1 MSLVVQKYGGSSVA
15 SLDHLRRVA
24 QHVAT
29 TARNGDKV
37 LVTISAMGEQ
47 TDDLLNMALALSPKP
62 PRRELDMLLT
72 AGERISAAL
81 LAIALDDLA
90 VPSLSLTGSQC
101 GILTDETHGNARI
114 TQILGGRIRDN
125 LAANRVVIV
134 AGFQGVSTQ
143 TKEITTLG
151 RGGSDLSA
159 IALAAA
165 LEADACQLYKDVAGV
180 YTCDP
185 RSVADARL
193 LPRLSWTAMT
203 AIAWGGASVLHP
215 RGAHLAAKFN
225 LPFEIRSSLDL
236 TRPGTRIH
244 GSAALERPQ
253 TIALAHKR
261 GMTLTTYRLTAADA
275 SSSLAQVLSWLWQR
289 GEAPQVNQQ
298 VLQQDGSIDLTLVIS
313 SSLVSDLE
321 MILDDITAPK
331 PGHWQR
337 LNERQGLATIAV
349 VGQGYKQSPETAM
362 TISQGLYGTLQFID
376 VSDQQILLGLSDEH
390 LDHALKVLHRQL
402 IEQMPAIN

>member
-29 TARNGDKV
+29 TARRGDKV

-81 LAIALDDLA
+81 LAIALGDLG

-185 RSVADARL
+185 RSVAEARL
-193 LPRLSWTAMT
+193 LPRLSWTSMT
-203 AIAWGGASVLHP
+203 ALAWGGASVLHP

-236 TRPGTRIH
+236 TQPGTRIH

-261 GMTLTTYRLTAADA
+261 GMTLTTYRLTGADA

-289 GEAPQVNQQ
+289 GEAPQVTQQ
-298 VLQQDGSIDLTLVIS
+298 VLQQDGSVDLTLVIS
-313 SSLVSDLE
+313 SSLVSDLD
-321 MILDDITAPK
+321 MLLDDITAPK

-337 LNERQGLATIAV
+337 LNARPGLATIAV
-349 VGQGYKQSPETAM
+349 IGQGYKQSPETAT
-362 TISQGLYGTLQFID
+362 TISQGLRGVLQFID
-376 VSDQQILLGLSDEH
+376 VSDQQILLGLGDEH

-402 IEQMPAIN
+402 IDQAQAIN

>member
-1 MSLVVQKYGGSSVA
+1 VSLVVQKYGGSSVA

-29 TARNGDKV
+29 TARRGDKV

-81 LAIALDDLA
+81 LAIALGDLG

-193 LPRLSWTAMT
+193 LPRLSWTSMT
-203 AIAWGGASVLHP
+203 ALAWGGASVLHP

-236 TRPGTRIH
+236 TQPGTRIH

-261 GMTLTTYRLTAADA
+261 GMTLTTYRLTGADA
-275 SSSLAQVLSWLWQR
+275 SSSLAQVLFWLWQR

-298 VLQQDGSIDLTLVIS
+298 VLQQDGSVDLTLVIS
-313 SSLVSDLE
+313 SSLVSDLD
-321 MILDDITAPK
+321 MLLDDITAPK

-337 LNERQGLATIAV
+337 LNERPGLATIAV
-349 VGQGYKQSPETAM
+349 IGQGYKQSPETAT
-362 TISQGLYGTLQFID
+362 TISQGLRGVLQFID
-376 VSDQQILLGLSDEH
+376 VSDQQILLGLGDEH

-402 IEQMPAIN
+402 IDQAQAIN

>member
-402 IEQMPAIN
+402 IEQLPAIN

>member
-1 MSLVVQKYGGSSVA
+1 MQKYGGSSVA

-29 TARNGDKV
+29 TVRKGDKV

-62 PRRELDMLLT
+62 ARRELDMLLT

-81 LAIALDDLA
+81 LAIALGDLG

-125 LAANRVVIV
+125 LAADRVVIV

-165 LEADACQLYKDVAGV
+165 LQADACQLYKDVAGV

-193 LPRLSWTAMT
+193 LPRMSWTAMT
-203 AIAWGGASVLHP
+203 ALAWGGASVLHP

-225 LPFEIRSSLDL
+225 RPFEIRSSLDL
-236 TRPGTRIH
+236 TQPGTRIH
-244 GSAALERPQ
+244 GSVALERPQ
-253 TIALAHKR
+253 TIALAHKH

-298 VLQQDGSIDLTLVIS
+298 VLQQDGSMDLTLVIS

-331 PGHWQR
+331 QGRWQR
-337 LNERQGLATIAV
+337 LNERRGLATIAV
-349 VGQGYKQSPETAM
+349 IGQGYKQSPETAT
-362 TISQGLYGTLQFID
+362 TISQGLPGILQFID
-376 VSDQQILLGLSDEH
+376 VSDQQILLGLGDEH
-390 LDHALKVLHRQL
+390 LGHALKVLHRLL
-402 IEQMPAIN
+402 IEQSSDH